1 LKQAIAP
8 MKALVMLFF
17 ALLLSVSYRV
27 AALGLGGGGL
37 TFGRVEVA
45 EARTLSEADLRGFSN
60 HPSDWNI
67 DQPGNRVFVGQPPQF
82 RLKLT
87 KTQFQEVLGTA
98 QTWDER
104 TFFRHAYNRNH
115 SLTNGLRPGNCGSGF
130 CILTNG
136 EYLVWK
142 LFTPDVL
149 LVKSDRGRKWQMYQ
163 VPFQATAVP
172 FQETGT
178 GGTTVLN
185 LNPDAPFLK
194 ADMDF
199 WKSPSA
205 PKVRSLLRNTPH
217 QVVRKDE
224 LGHFLPST
232 GCVIMLSND
241 QAGAFSTGVLMDKE
255 GSPCVWQLIQYPPVE
270 DGGISLTQD
279 RLIVESG
286 NGEAFLYQ

>member
-1 LKQAIAP
+1 

-27 AALGLGGGGL
+27 AAIGLGWGGL

-60 HPSDWNI
+60 HPTDWNV
-67 DQPGNRVFVGQPPQF
+67 DQPGNCVFVGQPPQF

-87 KTQFQEVLGTA
+87 KAQFQEVLGTA

-104 TFFRHAYNRNH
+104 TFFRHAYNRKH

-142 LFTPDVL
+142 LFSPDIL
-149 LVKSDRGRKWQMYQ
+149 LVKSDRDRKWQMYE
-163 VPFQATAVP
+163 VPFQVTAEP
-172 FQETGT
+172 FREPGT
-178 GGTTVLN
+178 KGTTVQN
-185 LNPDAPFLK
+185 FDPDAAFLMV
-194 ADMDF
+194 DRDR
-199 WKSPSA
+199 WNSPSA
-205 PKVRSLLRNTPH
+205 PKVRALLRQTP
-217 QVVRKDE
+217 QRVVRKDE

-232 GCVIMLSND
+232 GCVGMSSNEE
-241 QAGAFSTGVLMDKE
+241 AGAFSTGVLMDK
-255 GSPCVWQLIQYPPVE
+255 GGNPYVWQLIQYPPAE
-270 DGGISLTQD
+270 AGAISLTQD